1 MKKSLILYFFLLF
14 SLISQA
20 QQLSPNAQVSLL
32 TIAPG
37 SELYSTFGHSAIRI
51 NDPLTGTDINFN
63 YGTFNFRTEG
73 FYIKFLRGQLPY
85 QISAHNFNE
94 EVYYWS
100 YENRQVIEQ
109 VLNLSQQQK
118 QAIFDFLQT
127 NYLPQNREYK
137 YKFFYDNCSTRLR
150 DVVAKVC
157 GDSLKFD
164 KSLHA
169 DSSYRQWIDKY
180 AAMNKKS
187 WADFGMDIAI
197 GEPADEITGW
207 SGAMFLPDNL
217 MFAFD
222 NAQIMRNGRWESLVK
237 QKQVIAPVNRVIEDE
252 PISSQTFFWLIFAVV
267 ILLTAYQIFKSNNS
281 LIFDKILFSIVG
293 LAGWILFLLWFF
305 TDHGVTTNNLN
316 IIWAYPLLFPIALF
330 LKKKNSL
337 QWLSKH
343 FLAYGIV
350 LMLFLFVMNFL
361 PQSINPTVIPIVLIL
376 AIRAI
381 FVWWRL
387 RKKLT
392 SF

>member
-1 MKKSLILYFFLLF
+1 MKKSLILYFFLLVSF
-14 SLISQA
+14 ISEA

-51 NDPLTGTDINFN
+51 NDPMTGTDINFN

-150 DVVAKVC
+150 DVVAKAC

-180 AAMNKKS
+180 AMMNKKS

-222 NAQIMRNGRWESLVK
+222 NAQIMRNGKWESLVK

-252 PISSQTFFWLIFAVV
+252 SISSQTFFWLLFALVA
-267 ILLTAYQIFKSNNS
+267 LLTAYQIFKTNNS
-281 LIFDKILFSIVG
+281 LIFDKILFSITG
-293 LAGWILFLLWFF
+293 FAGWILFLLWFF

-316 IIWAYPLLFPIALF
+316 IIWTYPLLFPIALF

-350 LMLFLFVMNFL
+350 LILFLFVMNFL
-361 PQSINPTVIPIVLIL
+361 PQSINPTAIPIVLIL
-376 AIRAI
+376 ATRAI

-387 RKKLT
+387 RRKLT

>member
-1 MKKSLILYFFLLF
+1 MKKSLILYFLLLF
-14 SLISQA
+14 SFISQA

-37 SELYSTFGHSAIRI
+37 NELYSTFGHSAIRI

-94 EVYYWS
+94 EVNYWS

-222 NAQIMRNGRWESLVK
+222 KAQIMRNGKWESLVK

-252 PISSQTFFWLIFAVV
+252 PISSQTFFWLVFAFVA
-267 ILLTAYQIFKSNNS
+267 LLTTYQIFKSNNS
-281 LIFDKILFSIVG
+281 LIFDKILFSTTG

-350 LMLFLFVMNFL
+350 LILFLFVMNFL

-376 AIRAI
+376 ATRAI

>member
-1 MKKSLILYFFLLF
+1 MKKSIILYFFLLSSF
-14 SLISQA
+14 ISQA
-20 QQLSPNAQVSLL
+20 QKLSPNAQVSLL

-37 SELYSTFGHSAIRI
+37 NELYSTFGHSAIRI

-222 NAQIMRNGRWESLVK
+222 NAQIMQNGKWESLVK

-252 PISSQTFFWLIFAVV
+252 PISSQTFFWLVFAFVA
-267 ILLTAYQIFKSNNS
+267 LLTAYQIFKSNNS

-293 LAGWILFLLWFF
+293 LAGWIFFLLWFF

-376 AIRAI
+376 ATRAI

-387 RKKLT
+387 RRKLT